1 MQSTNKVEQ
10 SDLHQFVTM
19 KMGHQIFGISV
30 AYVVDVLSPQKIN
43 PIPLAHKEIVGSL
56 NLRGRIVTAVDIRV
70 VLDIHEKAELQKNMC
85 VVIEYENELFSWL
98 VDEVGDVATVPSEEL
113 IKNPDN
119 LSKVWQDISLGIF
132 PLKNELVV
140 ILDIEKVM
148 TALMG
153 LK

>member
-1 MQSTNKVEQ
+1 MLSTNKVEQ

-85 VVIEYENELFSWL
+85 VVIEYENELFSLL